1 MEYHIKNPTHRAKA
15 FKVHGGL
22 EEVGPKSEGTI
33 DVKGGLTDEFISLQ
47 ALEGV
52 VITPVGGEADE
63 PAKTDGKAAIGAY
76 EARETSPGWF
86 KIHDAD
92 GKAIGKSMREDEAD
106 AFNAL
111 SDADKAAA
119 VAEMEA

>member
-63 PAKTDGKAAIGAY
+63 PAKTEVGAY

-86 KIHDAD
+86 KIHDAN
-92 GKAIGKSMREDEAD
+92 GNAIGKSMREEEAK

-119 VAEMEA
+119 VSEMEA